1 MTKNLK
7 YINKPMGLRRQILLS
22 IVILLMLSG
31 LTMVLVTRIFSLEVL
46 KTEFRHKGLSAARTL
61 AAGSVVDVLTQNT
74 SRLNQLVRNEKQLD
88 EDIAYIFI
96 VDSTNHILAHTFDK
110 GFPADLA
117 NANKLKANQSDN
129 IQLLDTR
136 LGLIYDIVAPI
147 SLGKNILGQAR
158 LGILQNNIHRSIMKI
173 DLSLI
178 AATLLFMFMGIFL
191 AGKISSLITEPISRL
206 VQATQSIRKGD
217 FSVKIEINTK
227 DEIGALASAFNEMA
241 MNLSAKIQE
250 INRSNIIEERN
261 RIAFDFHDGFAQNIA
276 SIIKRIELCE
286 KLYKTNPQRGS
297 EELEALRN
305 DARVILNMTR
315 QIIFDLK
322 LPEENNFVLLDNL
335 KNYIKN
341 YEKQYGLL
349 VKLNI
354 SGPVNDIS
362 PEKVKQIF
370 YMVGEAFTNIR
381 KHAQAK
387 NVLLG
392 LEYSD
397 SGELSIHINDDGKG
411 FDIQEVQILKPIY
424 GKWGLI
430 SMRQRANSLGGALAI
445 DSRAGQGTKISI
457 TIPLK
462 MSSYEI

>member
-1 MTKNLK
+1 M
-7 YINKPMGLRRQILLS
+7 LS

-31 LTMVLVTRIFSLEVL
+31 LTTVLITRVFLLKLL

-61 AAGSVVDVLTQNT
+61 AASSVVDVLTQNS

-96 VDSTNHILAHTFDK
+96 LDSANRILAHTFDK
-110 GFPADLA
+110 GFPIELA
-117 NANKLKANQSDN
+117 KVNKLKANQSDN
-129 IQLLDTR
+129 LQLLDTR
-136 LGLIYDIVAPI
+136 MGLIYDIVVPI
-147 SLGKNILGQAR
+147 LSGKNILGQAR
-158 LGILQNNIHRSIMKI
+158 LGILENNIHQSIMKI

-178 AATLLFMFMGIFL
+178 TATLLFMFMGIFL
-191 AGKISSLITEPISRL
+191 ADKISALITEPISKL

-217 FSVKIEINTK
+217 FSVKIDIFTK
-227 DEIGALASAFNEMA
+227 DEIGALALAFNEMA
-241 MNLSAKIQE
+241 MNLSTKIQE

-286 KLYKTNPQRGS
+286 KLYKTNPQRGI
-297 EELEALRN
+297 EELGALKN

-315 QIIFDLK
+315 QIIDDLK
-322 LPEENNFVLLDNL
+322 LPEENNFVLLENL
-335 KNYIKN
+335 KNYTKN
-341 YEKQYGLL
+341 YEKQYGIF

-362 PEKVKQIF
+362 PEKAKQIF
-370 YMVGEAFTNIR
+370 YIIGEAFTNIR

-387 NVLLG
+387 NALLG
-392 LEYSD
+392 LEYND
-397 SGELSIHINDDGKG
+397 SGELIIHINDDGQG
-411 FDIQEVQILKPIY
+411 FDLQEVQTVKPAY

-430 SMRQRANSLGGALAI
+430 SMRQRASSLGGALAI
-445 DSRAGQGTKISI
+445 DSRAGQGTKISV

-462 MSSYEI
+462 MNLYEI